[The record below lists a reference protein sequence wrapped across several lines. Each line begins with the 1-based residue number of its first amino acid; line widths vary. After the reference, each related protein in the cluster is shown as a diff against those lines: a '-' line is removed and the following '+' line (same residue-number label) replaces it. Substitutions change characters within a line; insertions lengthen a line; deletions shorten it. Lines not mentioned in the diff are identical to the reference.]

1 MAIAFRDYYEILGV
15 PRTAGADEIK
25 TAFRKLARV
34 HHPDVAKDKVAGEAK
49 FKEIN
54 EAYEV
59 LGDPEKR
66 KKYDQLGA
74 DWEHGPQPTAPRN
87 GGARARGTSPDGFEQ
102 YEYSGTGFSDFFEA
116 FFAGA
121 QRDRGGFSGRSSP
134 FDHEGT
140 MAMRGADAE
149 ADIMVTLEEAL
160 RGAARQISVRREDPD
175 GKQRV
180 DAYNVKIP
188 AGVREGKRIR
198 LAGQGGPGHGG
209 GPAGDLFL
217 RVVLARHPDFE
228 VHGADLQTELPLAPW
243 EAVLGARVNVPTLD
257 GPANLTI
264 KPGTSSGA
272 KMRMRGLGLPTEG
285 GARGDLYAV
294 VVIEIPATINDEE
307 RALWQKLA
315 EKSAF
320 RQRE

>member
-59 LGDPEKR
+59 LGDPDKR

-74 DWEHGPQPTAPRN
+74 DWEHGPQPGAPPNGAPRR
-87 GGARARGTSPDGFEQ
+87 RAATPDGFEQ

-121 QRDRGGFSGRSSP
+121 QRDRGGFAGRSSP
-134 FDHEGT
+134 FDADGT

-149 ADIMVTLEEAL
+149 ADILVTLEEAL
-160 RGAARQISVRREDPD
+160 RGASRQISVRREDTGGRP
-175 GKQRV
+175 RV
-180 DAYNVKIP
+180 DSYNVKIP

-198 LAGQGGPGHGG
+198 LAGQGGAGQGG
-209 GPAGDLFL
+209 GPPGDLYL

-228 VHGADLQTELPLAPW
+228 VQGADLQVEVPLAPW
-243 EAVLGARVNVPTLD
+243 EAVLGGRVNVPTLD

-264 KPGTSSGA
+264 KPGTPSGA
-272 KMRMRGLGLPTEG
+272 RMRLRGLGLPNDDG
-285 GARGDLYAV
+285 GRGDLFAV
-294 VVIEIPATINDEE
+294 VTIEVPESVSADE

-315 EKSAF
+315 ETSKF
-320 RQRE
+320 RPRS